1 MLPPRTSVE
10 LGERLGMFDTSTGKL
25 HSDAATWNLIAKQ
38 DAAELNHVKFEIA
51 HGGGL
56 SPRAGRERRAALPP
70 DLFSRGAAI
79 RDLPATPS
87 GAIGRAAA
95 TGASDKVVDQL
106 SDPNPRPGSATLVSF
121 SGRLEEDAGLQ
132 LVLGE
137 PAAGDDDAR
146 PSWDPVSRVLT
157 VLLPKGEMTTVPLS
171 SYLLVDDLKLMGQWQ
186 WLRQFVELLTV
197 VDPDRAQ
204 LIPGADV
211 DRIAHVLQRA
221 VEGGHWLLTP
231 PRLLTLVHAVQQ
243 PIGRP
248 EFAALDV
255 EHDRRRVRS
264 RSAADEADLPPARSD
279 GARDHRVA
287 EVRSLRRVPD
297 GRPQG
302 PWRQHGQGRHLGNM
316 GRGHRRPGRGPEA
329 RSRA

>member
-1 MLPPRTSVE
+1 MPPY
-10 LGERLGMFDTSTGKL
+10 L
-25 HSDAATWNLIAKQ
+25 
-38 DAAELNHVKFEIA
+38 
-51 HGGGL
+51 
-56 SPRAGRERRAALPP
+56 P

-95 TGASDKVVDQL
+95 TGAADKVEYDQL

-121 SGRLEEDAGLQ
+121 GEDEDWKKTQGFR

-204 LIPGADV
+204 RSR
-211 DRIAHVLQRA
+211 DRCRSDRACPPTCRRRRALAAHAAAAAHSSMPFSSRSD
-221 VEGGHWLLTP
+221 GP
-231 PRLLTLVHAVQQ
+231 SSPRSTWSTT
-243 PIGRP
+243 
-248 EFAALDV
+248 
-255 EHDRRRVRS
+255 RRRVRS
-264 RSAADEADLPPARSD
+264 RSAADEADLRPARSD
-279 GARDHRVA
+279 GARPDHRVA
-287 EVRSLRRVPD
+287 EAGSPTRT
-297 GRPQG
+297 
-302 PWRQHGQGRHLGNM
+302 
-316 GRGHRRPGRGPEA
+316 
-329 RSRA
+329 